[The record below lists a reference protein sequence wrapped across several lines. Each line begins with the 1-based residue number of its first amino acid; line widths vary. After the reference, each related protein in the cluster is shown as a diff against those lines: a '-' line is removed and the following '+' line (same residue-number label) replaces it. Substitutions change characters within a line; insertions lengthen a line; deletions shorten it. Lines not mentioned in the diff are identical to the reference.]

1 LLHLYGQ
8 KKKAARRAVDVD
20 KARINK
26 AEEVH
31 TKLEKED
38 SGRKMIY
45 KLASDRD
52 EDGKDMKGSGD

>member
-1 LLHLYGQ
+1 
-8 KKKAARRAVDVD
+8 VD
-20 KARINK
+20 KARKNM

-52 EDGKDMKGSGD
+52 EDGKDMKGGGD